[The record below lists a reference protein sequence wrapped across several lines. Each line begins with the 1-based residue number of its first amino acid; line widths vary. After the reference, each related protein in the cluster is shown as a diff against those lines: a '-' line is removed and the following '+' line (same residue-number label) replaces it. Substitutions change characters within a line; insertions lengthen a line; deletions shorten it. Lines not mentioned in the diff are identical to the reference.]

1 MGPPRDIKGGRR
13 SLPYTSRGRGSR
25 PTKAG
30 LPERCGEPWGKGFA
44 NSTRGRDSRPT
55 TGTRG
60 RGCDGTIFNHREFP
74 EAPAKRLPEAGVLSS
89 FARPRSRR

>member
-13 SLPYTSRGRGSR
+13 SLPYASRGRDFR

-30 LPERCGEPWGKGFA
+30 LPERRGEPWGKGFA
-44 NSTRGRDSRPT
+44 NSTRERDSRPT

-60 RGCDGTIFNHREFP
+60 RERDGIILNHRVIP
-74 EAPAKRLPEAGVLSS
+74 EVPAKRLPKAGVLSS
-89 FARPRSRR
+89 LARPSSRR